1 LRIFSYFSS
10 LSIIDMPLISI
21 LGFTLFVFIIT
32 YILTAY
38 GNLIEPFADPSPNVV
53 TEVTNAI
60 TISSEV
66 ICPSFEE
73 VIQLTM
79 QDKQGTDD
87 EKRKQAIRDLTK
99 EAKVPLF
106 PCPPPDDPLQIPAD
120 IGDRMVHTINF
131 LFKKLLKAK
140 LDIHKSLNECPSD
153 GFKNMCSPDQ
163 EAIKQQ
169 KEEEESAKSC
179 ISSANVSTEDKNII
193 LKARLA
199 SINTGL
205 SAKLTGEV
213 SFTDGLARVRQMAK
227 NLKETKAKAES
238 GQIQTNCAK

>member
-1 LRIFSYFSS
+1 MS
-10 LSIIDMPLISI
+10 LISI
-21 LGFTLFVFIIT
+21 LGFTLLIFTIT
-32 YILTAY
+32 YLLTVY
-38 GNLIEPFADPSPNVV
+38 TTLIEPFADPSPSVV
-53 TEVTNAI
+53 AEITNAI
-60 TISSEV
+60 TTVSEV
-66 ICPSFEE
+66 ICPSFED
-73 VIQLTM
+73 VIQLAM

-87 EKRKQAIRDLTK
+87 EKRKQAIQDLTK
-99 EAKVPLF
+99 EAAQPLF

-120 IGDRMVHTINF
+120 IGDRMVHTVEF
-131 LFKKLLKAK
+131 LYKKLSKSK
-140 LDIHKSLNECPSD
+140 SDIDKSLNNCPSS
-153 GFKNMCSPDQ
+153 GFQDMCSPEQ
-163 EAIKQQ
+163 EALKQK

-179 ISSANVSTEDKNII
+179 ISSAQVSTEDKNII

-205 SAKLTGEV
+205 SAKLTGAV